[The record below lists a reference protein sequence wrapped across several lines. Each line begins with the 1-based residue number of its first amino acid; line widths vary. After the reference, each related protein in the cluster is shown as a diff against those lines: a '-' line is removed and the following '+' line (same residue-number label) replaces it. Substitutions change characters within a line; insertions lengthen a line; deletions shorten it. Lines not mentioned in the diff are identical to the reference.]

1 MKLKTFII
9 ITFLILWN
17 AIYSQDTIN
26 INFFISQPF
35 CTNNNNTPGG
45 LEIDIINDYLLWLKV
60 NKKQNIAV
68 KYNPFTD
75 FNEFYSKTKSSNKN
89 TIGLGSVSIT
99 QERQKEVDFTVGY
112 IKNVAFCI
120 TNGNAADIKTK
131 AQGEIVKTLNIM
143 SAITISNTSLE
154 KHCIE
159 LKKTFLPELKIKY
172 LATSTDILNE
182 LAKNVLSFGYVD
194 AVDFWFYLK
203 ANPSKFLKM
212 QRVLNQSKDVLGFV
226 LPKGSIH
233 KTQFNEFFTA
243 YKTGK
248 NYRNLLEKYLGSYM
262 TQNLAVN

>member
-1 MKLKTFII
+1 MKNN
-9 ITFLILWN
+9 FLITILLLVGLN
-17 AIYSQDTIN
+17 FYAQDTIK
-26 INFFISQPF
+26 INYFISQPF
-35 CTNNNNTPGG
+35 CTNDNNVAGG
-45 LEIDIINDYLLWLKV
+45 LEIDIINDYLLWLKI

-68 KYNPFTD
+68 KYIPFTD
-75 FNEFYSKTKSSNKN
+75 FNEFYNKTKVSGKN

-131 AQGEIVKTLNIM
+131 AQADVVKTLNIM

-172 LATSTDILNE
+172 LATSTEILNE

-226 LPKGSIH
+226 LPKGSVH
-233 KTQFNEFFTA
+233 KAQFNEFFAT
-243 YKTGK
+243 YKTSK
-248 NYRNLLEKYLGSYM
+248 IYRNLLEKYLGSYM